1 MKSTSG
7 NRFGPVKQPY
17 HLQCGRTRQNAMML
31 RLATIRTSAGPRC
44 VRVDADRAVETGH
57 GDVGELLATP
67 NWRAAAAAAAG
78 SAHGLDDV
86 DYAPLVLRPEKVVCI
101 GLNYRDHI
109 AEMGHDFPN
118 FPTLFPKFARTL
130 IGANDPIPLPTESSK
145 VDWEAELT
153 VVIGAEVRRASP
165 AQAADAIA
173 GFTVANDVSMR
184 DFQRNTTQ
192 FMAGKMWEGT
202 TPVGPWLVIPDD
214 ASVVPAHAITCTV
227 AGEVMQSSNTDQLVF
242 DPVNLVQYLSTI
254 ITLVPGDLILTGTPG
269 GVGAGRVPQR
279 FLRAGELVVTT
290 IDGIG
295 ECRNVCV

>member
-1 MKSTSG
+1 
-7 NRFGPVKQPY
+7 
-17 HLQCGRTRQNAMML
+17 ML
-31 RLATIRTSAGPRC
+31 RLATIRTSAGTRC
-44 VRVDADRAVETGH
+44 VRVDEAEAVETGH

-67 NWRAAAAAAAG
+67 TWRTTAAEAAG
-78 SAHGLDDV
+78 ASHDLDGV
-86 DYAPLVLRPEKVVCI
+86 DYAPLVVRPEKIVCI

-109 AEMGHDFPN
+109 AEMGHDFPT
-118 FPTLFPKFARTL
+118 FPTLFPKFTRTL
-130 IGANDPIPLPTESSK
+130 IGAHDPIALPPESSK

-165 AQAADAIA
+165 AEAADAIA

-184 DFQRNTTQ
+184 DFQRNTSQ
-192 FMAGKMWEGT
+192 FTAGKIWEGT
-202 TPVGPWLVIPDD
+202 TPVGPWLVVADD
-214 ASVVPAHAITCTV
+214 ASAVPAHAITCTV

-269 GVGAGRVPQR
+269 GVGAGREPQR
-279 FLRAGELVVTT
+279 FLQRGELMVTT

-295 ECRNVCV
+295 ECRNLCS